1 MLFSKDSFDNAPA
14 VAPAACVPQRV
25 AGASSQEAGGSVQ
38 NEGGNSVLLFVRPS
52 CPACPSAKVEAG
64 KLGIPVETVDA
75 GTEQGLAEAAKR
87 NVSSTPTAILISGN
101 GE

>member
-1 MLFSKDSFDNAPA
+1 
-14 VAPAACVPQRV
+14 
-25 AGASSQEAGGSVQ
+25 
-38 NEGGNSVLLFVRPS
+38 
-52 CPACPSAKVEAG
+52 VEAG

-101 GE
+101 GEELRRARNGNEIAAFRNFVRGNVAPEQTPDTVRESA